1 MLIITIIITNIALNV
16 RPAAKH
22 LLNARTCEY
31 ATVCS
36 MLMIIGQ

>member
-1 MLIITIIITNIALNV
+1 MILAWASPFNL

-36 MLMIIGQ
+36 MLMIIEQ